1 MNMFI
6 PSLHHH
12 LRSMRGKPKGA
23 NGDASHKSTRGPKRY
38 ERMDVVPLPPPT
50 PLNMSLAEALSQRQ
64 TQRTWSVEKITL
76 ADIASLFFH
85 GAHKNRPHRRP
96 YPSCDGLYPVE
107 IYLVTFLAE
116 TCERSVLHYEPDT
129 HILRRLWEVPPA
141 VHADTL
147 IKIEKNG
154 TAPSALIVLTA
165 VWERN
170 EHTYNRFAYVLALLE
185 AGHLSQNLCLCAEA
199 LSLGICP
206 FGGFNDEKIAELLD
220 LDHRYEQPLHVLA
233 LGKTKT

>member
-6 PSLHHH
+6 PSLHRH
-12 LRSMRGKPKGA
+12 LRRMRGKSPRGYE
-23 NGDASHKSTRGPKRY
+23 GDPRKSTRGPKRY
-38 ERMDVVPLPPPT
+38 ERMDAVPLPPPT
-50 PLNMSLAEALSQRQ
+50 LLDMSLAEALSQRQ

-129 HILRRLWEVPPA
+129 HVLKHLWEVPPSIEPG
-141 VHADTL
+141 TL
-147 IKIEKNG
+147 VKIEKG
-154 TAPSALIVLTA
+154 SAPAALIVLTA

-170 EHTYNRFAYVLALLE
+170 EPTYSRFAYVLALLE
-185 AGHLSQNLCLCAEA
+185 AGHLAQNLCLCAEA